1 MGLVDGL
8 NTVLNALPARWPL
21 PLPASAVIV
30 TALTLAINSWVTLDM
45 AQDVATNSELLSL
58 DPKCQFTSFD
68 YIVVGAGGAGMVV
81 ATRIANASSSNRVLL
96 LEAGG
101 EPSILNDIPSM
112 DFFLLNQP
120 ANTWIYNSTVQTKAC
135 QNCDGKRTL
144 TTRGKMLGGS
154 TAVNFMMYVR
164 GNKEDF
170 NRWATDAGDNQWNY
184 ENLLPYFKKSEDYNG
199 AYADDSSSTQ
209 YHGKGGLLNIATHD
223 YMPGADEFLAAATEK
238 GYTIGDYNGEN
249 QEGRILSLYHNAP
262 IHIPVKLFLAY
273 PSVFSKIDVTTQDGW
288 RENTYRAFYK
298 DTGKPNNLCI
308 KKYAHVTK
316 INFRNV
322 EGKPRA
328 TGVTYQRH
336 NLTRTVTARKEV
348 IVSAGTIG
356 SPKLLLLSGVG
367 PTSHLQSLKIPV
379 VKDLPVG
386 QNLQDHTYTIVGPFM
401 KSPSLNPNRDVTV
414 QAATSFLLSGSGALA
429 APAGLAGQAFFRSPV
444 AQPDYA
450 DLQVVQFSVALY
462 PELPRDLN
470 KFFGIRTDI
479 LENWF
484 DPYNKENTDARFL
497 VLWVGRP
504 KSVGNLTL
512 ASNNPQ
518 DNPNIDPQYL
528 AHPDDTE
535 ALLYGFKKV
544 VDLFENSTSLNTPI
558 FPKPVPGC
566 ENLTFKSDEY
576 YRCVIKN
583 FSGSLYHH
591 VGTCALGKVVDNK
604 LKVKGIDGLRV
615 IDASVIPRTPNANTQ
630 ASTIMVAEKG
640 SDLIIADM

>member
-8 NTVLNALPARWPL
+8 NTVLNACQLAGRC

-30 TALTLAINSWVTLDM
+30 TAYSGN
-45 AQDVATNSELLSL
+45 QLL
-58 DPKCQFTSFD
+58 
-68 YIVVGAGGAGMVV
+68 GGAGMVV

-101 EPSILNDIPSM
+101 EPSILNGIPSM
-112 DFFLLNQP
+112 DFFLLNQQ
-120 ANTWIYNSTVQTKAC
+120 ANTWIYNSTVQNKSC
-135 QNCDGKRTL
+135 QSCDGKRAL

-154 TAVNFMMYVR
+154 TSINFMMYVR

-170 NRWATDAGDNQWNY
+170 NRWATDAGDNSWNY
-184 ENLLPYFKKSEDYNG
+184 ENVLPYFKKSEDYNG
-199 AYADDSSSTQ
+199 AFAGDASSSQ
-209 YHGKGGLLNIATHD
+209 YHGKGGLLNVATTD
-223 YMPGADEFLAAATEK
+223 YMPGADDFLAAAAEK

-249 QEGRILSLYHNAP
+249 QE
-262 IHIPVKLFLAY
+262 
-273 PSVFSKIDVTTQDGW
+273 DGW
-288 RENTYRAFYK
+288 RESTYRAFYT

-322 EGKPRA
+322 GGKPRA

-348 IVSAGTIG
+348 IVSAGTFG
-356 SPKLLLLSGVG
+356 SPKLLQLSGVG
-367 PTSHLQSLKIPV
+367 PARHLQSLKIPV

-386 QNLQDHTYTIVGPFM
+386 QNLNDHAYTIVGPFM
-401 KSPSLNPNRDVTV
+401 KTPSLNPNRDVTV
-414 QAATSFLLSGSGALA
+414 QAATQFLLSGNGALA
-429 APAGLAGQAFFRSPV
+429 APAGLAGCAFFTSPV
-444 AQPDYA
+444 AEPAYP

-462 PELPRDLN
+462 PELSRDLN
-470 KFFGIRTDI
+470 RLWGLRTDI
-479 LENWF
+479 LDNWF
-484 DPYNKENTDARFL
+484 DPYQKQNTDARFL
-497 VLWVGRP
+497 VLWAGRP
-504 KSVGNLTL
+504 KSVGTVTL
-512 ASNNPQ
+512 KSTNPN

-528 AHPDDTE
+528 VHPDDTE
-535 ALLYGFKKV
+535 ALLFGFKKI
-544 VDLFENSTSLNTPI
+544 VDLFENSNALNTTI

-566 ENLTFKSDEY
+566 ENLTFKSDDY

-583 FSGSLYHH
+583 LSGSLYHH
-591 VGTCALGKVVDNK
+591 VGTNALGKVVDSK

-615 IDASVIPRTPNANTQ
+615 IDASIMPRVPNGNTQ
-630 ASTIMVAEKG
+630 AATIMIAEKG